1 MSEEKSDKD
10 KQNDEMMKKVRL
22 LPDFV
27 CEALLMNEGVY
38 VNLEII
44 EKYEMNDEQRRSMLD
59 LSLKVIFKE
68 LTIENLPK
76 SIEKELKTDKET
88 ASHIALDLLI
98 KKFYLARSYF
108 PGIDDMIL
116 KLGGRIP
123 KEKPR
128 KLAQQL
134 LKRENEME
142 VMKEKEK
149 VEEKQRL
156 ADTIISKPIV
166 DILKEF
172 PIVGKQQIGNQESI
186 ILKSKD
192 VPIKPLIK
200 YWMEDYREKMGQYR
214 HSNIQRVQ
222 YVYHDK
228 NTKNMNEEE
237 RRQLNL
243 ILKSVDEKIPLPYST
258 RMEKIDFS
266 KMDNE

>member
-1 MSEEKSDKD
+1 MEEKKNKND
-10 KQNDEMMKKVRL
+10 KQKEDFMKKLRL

-27 CEALLMNEGVY
+27 YESLLMNEGTDA
-38 VNLEII
+38 NSEIF
-44 EKYEMNDEQRRSMLD
+44 EKYELDDKQKDRMLD
-59 LSLKVIFKE
+59 LNLKIIFKE

-76 SIEKELKTDKET
+76 SIEQELKTDKET
-88 ASHIALDLLI
+88 SSHITLDLLM

-134 LKRENEME
+134 LKRESEME

-149 VEEKQRL
+149 AEEKQKL
-156 ADTIISKPIV
+156 ADTIISKPIE
-166 DILKEF
+166 DLLKEF
-172 PIVGKQQIGNQESI
+172 PIVGNQQIGNQESI

-192 VPIKPLIK
+192 IPMKPLIK
-200 YWMEDYREKMGQYR
+200 YWMEDFRIKMGQYR

-266 KMDNE
+266 KTVQ

>member
-1 MSEEKSDKD
+1 MSEEKNDKD
-10 KQNDEMMKKVRL
+10 KQNDKMMKKVRL

-27 CEALLMNEGVY
+27 YDALLINEGIE
-38 VNLEII
+38 VNSEII
-44 EKYEMNDEQRRSMLD
+44 EKYEMNDEQRKNMLD
-59 LSLKVIFKE
+59 LNLKIIFKE
-68 LTIENLPK
+68 LTIENLPE

-88 ASHIALDLLI
+88 ASQITLDLLV

-128 KLAQQL
+128 KLAEQL
-134 LKRENEME
+134 LKREKEME
-142 VMKEKEK
+142 AIKEKEK
-149 VEEKQRL
+149 AEEKEKM
-156 ADTIISKPIV
+156 ADTIISKPIE
-166 DILKEF
+166 DLLKEF
-172 PIVGKQQIGNQESI
+172 PIVGNQQIGNQKSI
-186 ILKSKD
+186 KLKSKA
-192 VPIKPLIK
+192 ILMRPLVK
-200 YWMEDYREKMGQYR
+200 YWMEDYRIKMGQYR

-266 KMDNE
+266 KMEE

>member
-10 KQNDEMMKKVRL
+10 KQNDEMMKKIRL

-27 CEALLMNEGVY
+27 YESLLMNEGIDA
-38 VNLEII
+38 NSEII
-44 EKYEMNDEQRRSMLD
+44 EKYKLSDGQKDCMLS
-59 LSLKVIFKE
+59 LNLKVIFKE
-68 LTIENLPK
+68 LTIENLSK
-76 SIEKELKTDKET
+76 SIEQELKIDKEI
-88 ASHIALDLLI
+88 ASHITLDLLV

-116 KLGGRIP
+116 KLGGKIP

-128 KLAQQL
+128 RLAQQL

-149 VEEKQRL
+149 AEEKEKM
-156 ADTIISKPIV
+156 ADTIISKPIENL
-166 DILKEF
+166 LKEF
-172 PIVGKQQIGNQESI
+172 PIVGNQQIGNQKSI
-186 ILKSKD
+186 VLKSKD
-192 VPIKPLIK
+192 VLMKPLVK
-200 YWMEDYREKMGQYR
+200 YWMEDYRIKMGQYR

-243 ILKSVDEKIPLPYST
+243 ILKSIDEKIPLPYST

-266 KMDNE
+266 KMEE

>member
-27 CEALLMNEGVY
+27 YEALLMNEGI
-38 VNLEII
+38 NANSEII
-44 EKYEMNDEQRRSMLD
+44 EKYEMNDKQKDKMLD
-59 LSLKVIFKE
+59 LNLKIIFKE
-68 LTIENLPK
+68 LTIENLSK
-76 SIEKELKTDKET
+76 SIERELKTDKET
-88 ASHIALDLLI
+88 ASQITLDLFI
-98 KKFYLARSYF
+98 KKFYLAKDYF

-116 KLGGRIP
+116 KLGGEIP
-123 KEKPR
+123 KERPK
-128 KLAQQL
+128 KLAEQL
-134 LKRENEME
+134 LKREKEME
-142 VMKEKEK
+142 AMKEKEEA
-149 VEEKQRL
+149 EEKQRL
-156 ADTIISKPIV
+156 ADTIISKPIE
-166 DILKEF
+166 DLLKEF
-172 PIVGKQQIGNQESI
+172 SKVGNQQIGNQESI